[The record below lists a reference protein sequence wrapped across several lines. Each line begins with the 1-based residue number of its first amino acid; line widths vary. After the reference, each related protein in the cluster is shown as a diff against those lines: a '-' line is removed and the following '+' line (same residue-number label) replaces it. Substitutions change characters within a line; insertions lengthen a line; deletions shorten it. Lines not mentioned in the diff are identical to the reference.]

1 MYIGHR
7 RGSDPALLWLCTG
20 SGSSDW
26 IPSLGTSICH
36 GYSPKKKNKKKRL
49 PSFSPY
55 SYKVKGA
62 SSAAQARNSHL
73 VYIYSHHIS
82 VLGTETKHMSKK
94 EEQELTVKQE

>member
-1 MYIGHR
+1 MARILHRCGCVPAAVALIGSLAWELPYAT
-7 RGSDPALLWLCTG
+7 GTALKR
-20 SGSSDW
+20 
-26 IPSLGTSICH
+26 
-36 GYSPKKKNKKKRL
+36 KKKWL

-73 VYIYSHHIS
+73 VYIHSHHIS